1 MKWQDVRNQYAD
13 RWVLVEALKA
23 NSIDNKRVI
32 QDMSVISNHTN
43 STSAW
48 KEYKSLHLSNPSR
61 ELYIF
66 YTSNEE
72 IEVIEQRFMGVRRRS
87 LQ

>member
-1 MKWQDVRNQYAD
+1 MKWHDVRKQYAD

-23 NSIDNKRVI
+23 NSIDNKRII
-32 QDMSVISNHTN
+32 QDMAVISNHTD
-43 STSAW
+43 STDAW
-48 KEYKSLHLSNPSR
+48 KEYKSLHLSDPSR

-66 YTSNEE
+66 HTSNEE

-87 LQ
+87 I